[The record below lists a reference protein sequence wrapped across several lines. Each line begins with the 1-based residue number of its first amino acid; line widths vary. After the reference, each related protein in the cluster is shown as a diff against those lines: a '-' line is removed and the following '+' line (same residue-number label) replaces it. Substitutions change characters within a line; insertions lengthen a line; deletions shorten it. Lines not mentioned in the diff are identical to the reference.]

1 MGSGKSASST
11 LDYEIQYRQTA
22 EFVDRMLA
30 ENADL
35 LEVYRVCVPFKVATC
50 ASMFD
55 RYWRPWEE
63 TKRDLWVRKM
73 PKSCLTRADFPFY
86 TEQMWDYEFQNRFA
100 EWLPPP
106 QREPSGPAS

>member
-1 MGSGKSASST
+1 
-11 LDYEIQYRQTA
+11 
-22 EFVDRMLA
+22 
-30 ENADL
+30 
-35 LEVYRVCVPFKVATC
+35 
-50 ASMFD
+50 
-55 RYWRPWEE
+55 
-63 TKRDLWVRKM
+63 M